1 MSIVLINVVGQCGPF
16 LGTNMFPTS
25 DGPRFIK
32 GMSVCAAF
40 MFFSAFLAFSQRLL
54 LMWENVKLDREYG
67 TTTKDKTTAKSKE
80 VAAENYGPN
89 FRYVL

>member
-1 MSIVLINVVGQCGPF
+1 
-16 LGTNMFPTS
+16 MFPTS